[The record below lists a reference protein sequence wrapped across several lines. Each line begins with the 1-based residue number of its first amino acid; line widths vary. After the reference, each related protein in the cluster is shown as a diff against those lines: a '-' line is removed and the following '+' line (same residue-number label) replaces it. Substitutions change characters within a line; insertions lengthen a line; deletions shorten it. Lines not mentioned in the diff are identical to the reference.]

1 MFELS
6 VAVLLLLLVL
16 GALWAGI
23 RIGRLGRTLEQ
34 FPALV
39 AEQLET
45 KHRAMLADLHEGL
58 AKQGERLNQA
68 LTQTS
73 DRQRNAIATELTLTR
88 DHMHQLQL
96 AQSERLGELRE
107 MMALQLSSLSNAMQE
122 RLNAMREEILAK
134 QMQTLTEQG
143 RAEQALLQTSMA
155 QLTQQ
160 LMQAMEALT
169 KITDTRLEQISGK
182 VSERLDEGFKK
193 TNDTFTQVMARLATI
208 DEAQKKID
216 GLSTNMVSLQELLGD
231 KRSRG
236 AFGEVQLES
245 LVRNILPHNPQQP
258 VYAMQHKFSNGTRVD
273 CALFLP
279 EPTGTVAVDSK
290 FPLENYSRM
299 YDSSLTDAAR
309 QAGERQFKLDVRR
322 HIDDIA
328 SKYIIANET
337 SDGAVMFVP
346 AEAVFAEIHGHHADL
361 VDYAMQRRVW
371 IVSPTTL
378 MAILNTARAVIK
390 DVETRKQVH
399 IIKDALGKLSKDFGL
414 FDGRMK
420 KLADHIRQAHEDAEK
435 VHVTSQKISR
445 RFQQIEAVELEHE
458 SHAALEVVEEDEA
471 ESDEPSLRQLN

>member
-1 MFELS
+1 MFEITV
-6 VAVLLLLLVL
+6 VALLFLLIL
-16 GALWAGI
+16 GTLWANI
-23 RIGRLGRTLEQ
+23 RVSRLARTLDA
-34 FPALV
+34 FPSLV

-45 KHRAMLADLHEGL
+45 KHRSMLADLHDGL
-58 AKQGERLNQA
+58 SKQGDRLNQA
-68 LTQTS
+68 LGETS
-73 DRQRNAIATELTLTR
+73 ERQRTATATELALTR
-88 DHMHQLQL
+88 DTIHQLQL
-96 AQSERLGELRE
+96 TQSERLGELRE
-107 MMALQLSSLSNAMQE
+107 MMALQLSHLSGVLQE
-122 RLNAMREEILAK
+122 RLNVMREEILAK
-134 QMQTLTEQG
+134 QMLTLTEQA
-143 RAEQALLQTSMA
+143 RAEQELLQTTMA
-155 QLTQQ
+155 ALTQR
-160 LMQAMEALT
+160 LMQSMEALT
-169 KITDTRLEQISGK
+169 KTTDTRLEQISGK

-216 GLSTNMVSLQELLGD
+216 GLTTNMVSLQELLGD

-299 YDSSLTDAAR
+299 YDSKLSELEQ

-337 SDGAVMFVP
+337 SDGAVMFIP
-346 AEAVFAEIHGHHADL
+346 AEAVFAEIHGYHADL

-371 IVSPTTL
+371 IVSPTTM

-399 IIKDALGKLSKDFGL
+399 IIKDSLGKLSKDFDS
-414 FDGRMK
+414 FDARMK

-435 VHVTSQKISR
+435 VHISSQKITR
-445 RFQQIEAVELEHE
+445 RFQQIESVELEHE
-458 SHAALEVVEEDEA
+458 VSETLEILEEEAEEDEKVRR
-471 ESDEPSLRQLN
+471 LI